1 MYLTFLPIWN
11 QYSKKNLSVVFPFL
25 VNPLFLSKGK
35 GGPRMGGNKRNVN
48 VNVLQVPSEVVQVC
62 LATVIQ
68 S

>member
-35 GGPRMGGNKRNVN
+35 GGGWVKIR
-48 VNVLQVPSEVVQVC
+48 E
-62 LATVIQ
+62 T
-68 S
+68 